1 MRIITFGKETIPYE
15 LIWSNKRK
23 TVGVAVKKD
32 RIYITAPEGTAV
44 ETIDHIVKEKMPW
57 IRKQLQE
64 NEEVQGERIENQFLS
79 GEKLPYLGREYR
91 LKVHKGTNGTT
102 PTFRFYQGKFYAA
115 VPGSLPEEQYR
126 EMLYPLYKEWIT
138 KKGTKFI
145 QERIP
150 RFTLK
155 LQEEPI
161 AVQIR
166 EQKQRWGSCTP
177 AGKILLNWHVFLA
190 QTSVIDYVLVHEL
203 AHLKHLNHSY
213 EFWSTVKMLLPN
225 YEEKKEWLRINGKKL
240 YV

>member
-1 MRIITFGKETIPYE
+1 
-15 LIWSNKRK
+15 
-23 TVGVAVKKD
+23 
-32 RIYITAPEGTAV
+32 
-44 ETIDHIVKEKMPW
+44 
-57 IRKQLQE
+57 
-64 NEEVQGERIENQFLS
+64 
-79 GEKLPYLGREYR
+79 
-91 LKVHKGTNGTT
+91 
-102 PTFRFYQGKFYAA
+102 
-115 VPGSLPEEQYR
+115 
-126 EMLYPLYKEWIT
+126 MLYPLYKEWIT

-177 AGKILLNWHVFLA
+177 TGKILLNWHVFLA
-190 QTSVIDYVLVHEL
+190 QTSVIDYVLAHEL